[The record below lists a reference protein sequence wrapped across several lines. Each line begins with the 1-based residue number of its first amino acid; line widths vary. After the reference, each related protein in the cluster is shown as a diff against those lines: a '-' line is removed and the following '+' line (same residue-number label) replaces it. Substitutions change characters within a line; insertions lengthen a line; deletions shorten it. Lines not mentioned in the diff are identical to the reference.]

1 MEQLASQAQDLR
13 ARLAIDQQDLQ
24 KQDQQ
29 ITAVT
34 EKADALIH
42 YEELASRVQIECAV
56 LETRLEAE
64 DKIKSSL
71 QAKVKVE
78 DR

>member
-1 MEQLASQAQDLR
+1 MASQAQDLR
-13 ARLAIDQQDLQ
+13 ARLAINQQDLQ